1 MLKNICAILFLI
13 IGSYVYAQQTDC
25 VEKLRQIS
33 GQYSGECKKGMAHG
47 KGVAQGV
54 DRYEG
59 DFFKG
64 LPEGKGKYTWA
75 NGSFYDGE
83 WKNGKRE
90 GMGKMVSGDTV
101 VNGYWKA
108 DLYKGA
114 MKMPSYA
121 ITLSRN
127 VARFSITKSVESG
140 NGVLVKIMLGGNENS
155 EVEDLSLAYTSGTEY
170 RNVGLYGIQN
180 SAVPVDVTIRYRTWN
195 QLHTAQYDVVFEFTI
210 MEPGTWKVTL
220 TNM

>member
-1 MLKNICAILFLI
+1 MFLT
-13 IGSYVYAQQTDC
+13 IGSYVYAQETNC
-25 VEKLRQIS
+25 VVKLLQIS

-127 VARFSITKSVESG
+127 VARFSIIKSVESG

-180 SAVPVDVTIRYRTWN
+180 STVPVDVTIRYRTWN

-210 MEPGTWKVTL
+210 LEPGTWKVTL